1 MNKSFENR
9 SLKKFACDSNF
20 SKGRIYDDEILQF
33 NRTEYQRDR
42 DRILHS
48 EAFRRLKQK
57 TQVFVKFQND
67 HVRTRLTH
75 TLEVAQLARSIS
87 RYLHVNDDLSEA
99 IALAH
104 DLGHPPYGHAGE
116 DALSELMKEFDGFNH
131 NEQTI
136 RIITSLE
143 KEYFQFKG
151 LNLTYETL
159 EGLMKH
165 NGPFNK
171 GKLIPKTIKML
182 DKKYNFNLL
191 QFPTVEAQ
199 IANIC
204 DDIAYVSHDL
214 NDGLNSGLLKVN
226 EIESLPIIGSII
238 QKNYKKFSKKNDKV
252 FIHQIT
258 RNLINFFV
266 NDLVKTSIQILKKNK
281 FETVND
287 IQTFNSQV
295 IKMEESTYKNLIEIK
310 NFLLNKMY
318 KSDQI
323 LEELSEVNLKIK
335 KMFRFFFENP
345 LNLPKG
351 WHYLEDEYIL
361 NLNVFEKSRIIA
373 DYISGM
379 TDTYFDFKFDILKL
393 DCL

>member
-1 MNKSFENR
+1 MDRSFENR
-9 SLKKFACDSNF
+9 NLGKFACDSNL
-20 SKGRIYDDEILQF
+20 SRGRIYKDEILQF

-116 DALSELMKEFDGFNH
+116 DALSELMNEFDGFNH

-143 KEYFQFKG
+143 KEYFQFNG
-151 LNLTYETL
+151 LNLTFETL

-171 GKLIPKTIKML
+171 GDGIPKTIKML
-182 DKKYNFNLL
+182 DEKYNFNLSL
-191 QFPTVEAQ
+191 YPTVEAQ

-214 NDGLNSGLLKVN
+214 NDGLNSSLLKIN

-238 QKNYKKFSKKNDKV
+238 QKNYKKFPKKNDKV
-252 FIHQIT
+252 FINQIT
-258 RNLINFFV
+258 RNLINHFV
-266 NDLVKTSIQILKKNK
+266 NDLVKTSIKILNDNK
-281 FETVND
+281 FETVKD
-287 IQTFNSQV
+287 IQNFNSQV
-295 IKMEESTYKNLIEIK
+295 IKMENTTYKSLIEIK

-323 LEELSEVNLKIK
+323 LGELSEVNLKIK
-335 KMFRFFFENP
+335 KMFKFFFDNP

-351 WHYLEDEYIL
+351 WHYLEDDYIL
-361 NLNVFEKSRIIA
+361 DLNVFERARLIS

-379 TDTYFDFKFDILKL
+379 TDTYFDLKFEFLKL
-393 DCL
+393 E

>member
-1 MNKSFENR
+1 MKKLVENR
-9 SLKKFACDSNF
+9 SLKKFACDSNL
-20 SKGRIYDDEILQF
+20 SRGRIYDDESLQF

-136 RIITSLE
+136 RIVTSLE

-171 GKLIPKTIKML
+171 GKLIPKTIKKL
-182 DKKYNFNLL
+182 DEKYNFNLSK
-191 QFPTVEAQ
+191 FPTIEAQ

-214 NDGLNSGLLKVN
+214 NDGLNNCLLKVN

-238 QKNYKKFSKKNDKV
+238 KKNYKKFNKKNSKI
-252 FIHQIT
+252 FINQIT

-266 NDLVKTSIQILKKNK
+266 NDIVKTSIMILDENK
-281 FETVND
+281 FQNVKD
-287 IQTFNSQV
+287 IQDFNSLV
-295 IKMEESTYKNLIEIK
+295 IRMDDNTYKNLIEIK
-310 NFLLNKMY
+310 HFLLNKMY

-323 LEELSEVNLKIK
+323 LKELSEVNNKIK
-335 KMFRFFFENP
+335 RMFKFFFENP
-345 LNLPKG
+345 LKLPKG

-361 NLNVFEKSRIIA
+361 NLNGFEKSRIIS

-379 TDTYFDFKFDILKL
+379 TDTYFDLKFNFLNL
-393 DCL
+393 D